1 MRAMMLTARRK
12 MQLRE
17 VPAPTIRHGH
27 DVLIKVN
34 AVGVCGSDVHYY
46 VDGRIGSQVVKYP
59 FTVGHEFS
67 GTVQDVGRAA
77 KRIKP
82 GMRVAVDPAMV
93 CGKCDQC
100 RAGRPHTCRRNR
112 FLGCPGQAEGC
123 LSEFVVMP
131 EECCISI
138 QPKTTFEQAAIGEP
152 LSIGA
157 YSVSL
162 SVPMKGARIAI
173 LGCGPIGLSCLLPA
187 KMQGA
192 AAVYMTDRLDY
203 RLRTARRAGAT
214 WTGNPDREDVVAA
227 ISKKEPLLLD
237 AVLECCGQQAAMDQA
252 VKLIKPGGK
261 LVLVGIPTVDR
272 ISFAIDEMR
281 RKEIV
286 LQNVRRQNGFAE
298 KAIRMVESGRVNVD
312 FMVTHRFPLEKAAEA
327 FELVANYR
335 DGVVK
340 AMIVMSP

>member
-1 MRAMMLTARRK
+1 MKTMMLTAKRRMK
-12 MQLRE
+12 LRE
-17 VPAPTIRHGH
+17 VPTPRVRAAH

-46 VDGRIGSQVVKYP
+46 LDGRIGCQVVEYP

-67 GTVQDVGRAA
+67 GTVQEVGKAV
-77 KRIKP
+77 KHLKP
-82 GMRVAVDPAMV
+82 GARVAIDPAMT

-100 RAGRPHTCRRNR
+100 RAGRPHTCRKNR

-123 LSEFVVMP
+123 LSEYIVMP
-131 EECCISI
+131 DECCIPI
-138 QPKTTFEQAAIGEP
+138 RPGTTFEQAAIVEP
-152 LSIGA
+152 LSIGTYA
-157 YSVSL
+157 VGL

-187 KMQGA
+187 KAQGA
-192 AAVYMTDRLDY
+192 AAVYMTDLRDY
-203 RLRTARRAGAT
+203 RLKIARQAGAT
-214 WTGNPDREDVVAA
+214 WTGNPDREDIVAA
-227 ISKKEPLLLD
+227 ISKREPLLLD
-237 AVLECCGQQAAMDQA
+237 AVLECCGEQSAIDQA
-252 VKLIKPGGK
+252 VKLLKPGGR

-286 LQNVRRQNGFAE
+286 LQNIRRQNGCAL
-298 KAIRMVESGRVNVD
+298 KALKSIESGKVDVD
-312 FMVTHRFPLEKAAEA
+312 FMVTHRFPLEKTHEA

-340 AMIVMSP
+340 AMIVMA